1 MATTETDYN
10 EQYSSDAYQALDD
23 AQPAPAVTAPEYEA
37 PAAEAAQTAPA
48 AAAAPEYDSGGLL
61 SESVS
66 DINKLTSGS
75 GPLMRGA
82 DTRAKQAAQ
91 ERGLLSSSMAIG
103 AAEAER
109 LGTVMPLV
117 QQQADIRGREM
128 LQEGQQEHEVS
139 QLTSQQSHDI
149 VMEGLDA
156 ATREN
161 LVNVEQKWNQAIQ
174 QDVNLAAFWQSSI
187 DGLMDV
193 MNNPE
198 LSPEQQQNAM
208 NEMVG
213 YTDVDGTYHVGTVEA
228 GLNFLGN
235 LSGMSVGD
243 GATGTNVMG
252 ATTQGGTSSIGIE
265 TYTEAFGDDPTKF
278 PIGDPGDL
286 SPDGKY
292 IYKSAISSP
301 FRSQPEGWYEVNPG
315 PLAGMTQNADGS
327 YSDNMGNTYDSKG
340 NWISD

>member
-10 EQYSSDAYQALDD
+10 EQYSSDAYQAPDA

-37 PAAEAAQTAPA
+37 PAAEAAPA
-48 AAAAPEYDSGGLL
+48 AAPAPEYDSGGLL
-61 SESVS
+61 GASVE

-75 GPLMRGA
+75 SPLMRGA

-117 QQQADIRGREM
+117 QQQADVRGRQM

-156 ATREN
+156 ETRQN
-161 LVNVEQKWNQAIQ
+161 LVNVEQGWNQRIQ

-187 DGLMDV
+187 DGLMDI
-193 MNNPE
+193 MNNPDLE
-198 LSPEQQQNAM
+198 PGQQQNAM
-208 NEMVG
+208 NEMIG
-213 YTDVDGTYHVGTVEA
+213 YTDADNVYHVGTVEA
-228 GLNFLGN
+228 GLNFLSN
-235 LSGMSVGD
+235 LSGMSAG
-243 GATGTNVMG
+243 GGTIGTNV
-252 ATTQGGTSSIGIE
+252 ADTAADAGTINTI
-265 TYTEAFGDDPTKF
+265 D
-278 PIGDPGDL
+278 
-286 SPDGKY
+286 
-292 IYKSAISSP
+292 
-301 FRSQPEGWYEVNPG
+301 
-315 PLAGMTQNADGS
+315 MTQTPYEYALSELGPRPDNDMRQMVVWDLKKADLDEL
-327 YSDNMGNTYDSKG
+327 YN
-340 NWISD
+340 I